1 MMRMGEKDVLEA
13 AVGSVSASLEAIA
26 DGRWEAVL
34 ASALRSVCGHTHA
47 GACGVCVCVCMCV
60 YVCVC
65 VSVYVCVCARAR
77 ACV

>member
-47 GACGVCVCVCMCV
+47 GACGVCVCVCVCVCMCV
-60 YVCVC
+60 YVCLHVSVCLC
-65 VSVYVCVCARAR
+65 VS